1 MKKLNIFNKINF
13 LLVIL
18 SILMWTSCKTERIE
32 PVAESTKDIT
42 GTWKIISATRNGTNL
57 LPLVDTTSIN
67 FNNFN
72 LVFTGSNYSLTSSL
86 PFIVSQNGTYE
97 LDNPQ
102 YPFQITFKPTGSATP
117 TSTAFT
123 YPIVD
128 GVRVLTIVFSPGCA
142 QNVYSYSFEKAK

>member
-1 MKKLNIFNKINF
+1 MKKLNIFYKINF

-18 SILMWTSCKTERIE
+18 SLLVWTSCKTERVT
-32 PVAESTKDIT
+32 PVVESTKDLT
-42 GTWKIISATRNGTNL
+42 GTWKIVSATRNGTAL
-57 LPLVDTTSIN
+57 LPLVDTADIN

-72 LVFTGSNYSLTSSL
+72 IVFSGGSYTLGSSL
-86 PFIVSQNGTYE
+86 PFIVSQNGTYA

-102 YPFQITFKPTGSATP
+102 YPFQISFKPTGSTTP

-128 GVRVLTIVFSPGCA
+128 GVRVLTIVFSPGCP
-142 QNVYSYSFEKAK
+142 QNVYSYSFEKVK

>member
-18 SILMWTSCKTERIE
+18 SILIWTSCKIDRIE
-32 PVAESTKDIT
+32 PVKESTKDIT
-42 GTWKIISATRNGTNL
+42 GTWKIVSATRNGTNL
-57 LPLVDTTSIN
+57 LPLVDTAAIN
-67 FNNFN
+67 FNSFN
-72 LVFTGSNYSLTSSL
+72 IVFTGGNYTLGSSL
-86 PFIVSQNGTYE
+86 PFIVSQSGTYA

-102 YPFQITFKPTGSATP
+102 YPFQITFKPTGSTTS

-123 YPIVD
+123 YPIVN

-142 QNVYSYSFEKAK
+142 QNVYSYSFEKTK

>member
-1 MKKLNIFNKINF
+1 MKKLIFNKLNF

-18 SILMWTSCKTERIE
+18 SILIWTSCKTDRIS
-32 PVAESTKDIT
+32 PVTESTKDLT

-57 LPLVDTTSIN
+57 LPLVDTSDIN

-72 LVFTGSNYSLTSSL
+72 LVFSGANYSLTSSL
-86 PFIVSQNGTYE
+86 PFIVSQSGTFA

-102 YPFQITFKPTGSATP
+102 YPFQISFKPTGAATP

-123 YPIVD
+123 YPIVN
-128 GVRVLTIVFSPGCA
+128 GVRVLTIVFSPGCT
-142 QNVYSYSFEKAK
+142 QNSYSYSFEKVK